1 MDTTMKRTSDNTDR
15 IVYRTLSRSHI
26 LLAYCF
32 PSEGFLVASNATCE
46 CSAHQSF
53 DISPLCN
60 HLFTLLTS
68 VSDWETDLTSVDA
81 ALCTKLHAWPL
92 CTPRGVHY
100 GVQVIAPTRRYDRRP
115 PLAAVITS
123 ICSHNSTLS
132 HCLLILASSCYFWPH
147 HSQDS
152 WSGKHFTQ
160 SYVITSRRKL
170 LSGISTW
177 QIAERRRNNTT
188 WHRGWIHRHFKAVTR
203 RSCRRSRDYDAIGLD
218 CVVHRLSSLD
228 ESRL

>member
-1 MDTTMKRTSDNTDR
+1 MFSVAFNSSEQMDTTMKRTSDNTDR

-115 PLAAVITS
+115 PLTAVIMS

-132 HCLLILASSCYFWPH
+132 HCLLILATPSIIVLFLTTSLTRLVIRQTFHAIIRH
-147 HSQDS
+147 HQPP
-152 WSGKHFTQ
+152 K
-160 SYVITSRRKL
+160 
-170 LSGISTW
+170 
-177 QIAERRRNNTT
+177 IAFRNFYMADCRTT
-188 WHRGWIHRHFKAVTR
+188 A
-203 RSCRRSRDYDAIGLD
+203 
-218 CVVHRLSSLD
+218 
-228 ESRL
+228 